1 MKNLLEIKEITKVF
15 GEGTVNEKVALNS
28 VSLTLREG
36 DFVTVIGNNGAGKST
51 LLNCI
56 AGVHNVDKGSIV
68 LDGKDIT
75 RLSEHKR
82 ARWMGRVFQ
91 DPLKGTAFDMTI
103 EENLAIAYYKNKS
116 RGLSPGITSKDR
128 ELFREKLSMLEM
140 GLEDKMTQKVK
151 LLSGGQRQALT
162 LFMAAITEPELLLL
176 DEHTAAL
183 DPKTAAKVLETTETI
198 VNRDHLTTLMITH
211 NMRDAIAHGNRL
223 IMMMDG
229 RIILDIRGEEKKKLT
244 VEDLLHQ
251 FEIVSGVQFASDKAI
266 LG

>member
-1 MKNLLEIKEITKVF
+1 MKNLLEIKDITKVF

-56 AGVHNVDKGSIV
+56 AGVYAIDKGSIV
-68 LDGKDIT
+68 LDDKDIT
-75 RLSEHKR
+75 RLPEYKR

-103 EENLAIAYYKNKS
+103 EENLAIAYYKNRS

-162 LFMAAITEPELLLL
+162 LFMAAITEPKLLLL

-183 DPKTAAKVLETTETI
+183 DPAAASKVLA
-198 VNRDHLTTLMITH
+198 LTDRCAEDPKLCTLMITH
-211 NMRDAIAHGNRL
+211 NMKDALKHGNRTIL
-223 IMMMDG
+223 MKDG
-229 RIILDIRGEEKKKLT
+229 RIVMDISGEEREQMT
-244 VEDLLHQ
+244 VEKLIEKFSIDNDRMLL
-251 FEIVSGVQFASDKAI
+251 
-266 LG
+266 

>member
-1 MKNLLEIKEITKVF
+1 MKNLLEIKDITKVF

-56 AGVHNVDKGSIV
+56 AGVYTIDKGSIV
-68 LDGKDIT
+68 LDDKDIT
-75 RLSEHKR
+75 KLPEHKR

-103 EENLAIAYYKNKS
+103 EENLAIAYYKNRS

-162 LFMAAITEPELLLL
+162 LFMAAITEPKLLLL

-183 DPKTAAKVLETTETI
+183 DPAAVSKVLA
-198 VNRDHLTTLMITH
+198 LTDRCAEDPKLCTLMITH
-211 NMRDAIAHGNRL
+211 NMKDALKHGNRTIL
-223 IMMMDG
+223 MKDG
-229 RIILDIRGEEKKKLT
+229 RIVMDISGEEREQMT
-244 VEDLLHQ
+244 VEKLIEKFSIDNDRMLL
-251 FEIVSGVQFASDKAI
+251 
-266 LG
+266 

>member
-1 MKNLLEIKEITKVF
+1 MKNLLEIKDITKVF

-56 AGVHNVDKGSIV
+56 AGVYAIDKDSII
-68 LDGKDIT
+68 LDDKDIT
-75 RLSEHKR
+75 KLPEHKR

-103 EENLAIAYYKNKS
+103 EENLAIAYYKNRS

-162 LFMAAITEPELLLL
+162 LFMAAITEPKLLLL

-183 DPKTAAKVLETTETI
+183 DPAAASKVLA
-198 VNRDHLTTLMITH
+198 LTDRCAEDPKLCTLMITH
-211 NMRDAIAHGNRL
+211 NMKDALKHGNRTIL
-223 IMMMDG
+223 MKDG
-229 RIILDIRGEEKKKLT
+229 RIVMDISGEEREQMT
-244 VEDLLHQ
+244 VEKLIEKFSIDNDRMLL
-251 FEIVSGVQFASDKAI
+251 
-266 LG
+266 

>member
-28 VSLTLREG
+28 VSLTLKEG
-36 DFVTVIGNNGAGKST
+36 DFVTIIGNNGAGKST

-56 AGVHNVDKGSIV
+56 AGVYAIDKGSIV
-68 LDGKDIT
+68 LDEKDIT
-75 RLSEHKR
+75 KLPEHKR

-162 LFMAAITEPELLLL
+162 LFMAAITGPELLLL

-183 DPKTAAKVLETTETI
+183 DPAAASKVLS
-198 VNRDHLTTLMITH
+198 LTDRFAEDPKLCTLMITH
-211 NMRDAIAHGNRL
+211 NMKDALKHGNRTIL
-223 IMMMDG
+223 MKDGQIMM
-229 RIILDIRGEEKKKLT
+229 DISGEERRQMT
-244 VEDLLHQ
+244 VEKLIEKFSIDNDRMLL
-251 FEIVSGVQFASDKAI
+251 
-266 LG
+266 

>member
-56 AGVHNVDKGSIV
+56 AGVHNVDKGSRV

-162 LFMAAITEPELLLL
+162 LFMAAITGPELLLL

-183 DPKTAAKVLETTETI
+183 DPAAASKVLA
-198 VNRDHLTTLMITH
+198 LTDRFAEDPKLCTLMITH
-211 NMRDAIAHGNRL
+211 NMKDALKHGNRTIL
-223 IMMMDG
+223 MKDGQIMM
-229 RIILDIRGEEKKKLT
+229 DISGEERRQMT
-244 VEDLLHQ
+244 VEKLIEKFSIDNDRMLL
-251 FEIVSGVQFASDKAI
+251 
-266 LG
+266 

>member
-1 MKNLLEIKEITKVF
+1 MNNLLEIKEITKVF

-56 AGVHNVDKGSIV
+56 AGVYNIDKGSIV

-75 RLSEHKR
+75 KLPEHKR

-128 ELFREKLSMLEM
+128 EVFREKLSMLEM

-151 LLSGGQRQALT
+151 LLSGGQRLALT
-162 LFMAAITEPELLLL
+162 LFMAAITEPKLLLL

-183 DPKTAAKVLETTETI
+183 DPAAASKVLS
-198 VNRDHLTTLMITH
+198 LTDRFAENPKLYTLMITH
-211 NMRDAIAHGNRL
+211 NMKDALKHGNRTIL
-223 IMMMDG
+223 MKDG
-229 RIILDIRGEEKKKLT
+229 RIMMDISGEERERMT
-244 VEDLLHQ
+244 VEKLIEKFSIDNDRMLL
-251 FEIVSGVQFASDKAI
+251 
-266 LG
+266 

>member
-56 AGVHNVDKGSIV
+56 AGVYNVDMGSIV

-75 RLSEHKR
+75 RLPEHKR

-183 DPKTAAKVLETTETI
+183 DPAAASKVLA
-198 VNRDHLTTLMITH
+198 LTDRFAEDPKLCTLMITH
-211 NMRDAIAHGNRL
+211 NMKDALKHGNRTIL
-223 IMMMDG
+223 MKDGQIMM
-229 RIILDIRGEEKKKLT
+229 DISGEERRQMT
-244 VEDLLHQ
+244 VEKLIEKFSIDNDRMLL
-251 FEIVSGVQFASDKAI
+251 
-266 LG
+266 

>member
-1 MKNLLEIKEITKVF
+1 MISVQGLSVEFSDKVLF
-15 GEGTVNEKVALNS
+15 DNIGFVINDHEKIAL
-28 VSLTLREG
+28 VGR
-36 DFVTVIGNNGAGKST
+36 NGAGKST

-183 DPKTAAKVLETTETI
+183 DPAAASKVLA
-198 VNRDHLTTLMITH
+198 LTDRFAEDPKLCTLMITH
-211 NMRDAIAHGNRL
+211 NMKDALKHGNRTIL
-223 IMMMDG
+223 MKDGQIMM
-229 RIILDIRGEEKKKLT
+229 DISGEERRQMT
-244 VEDLLHQ
+244 VEKLIEKFSIDNDRMLL
-251 FEIVSGVQFASDKAI
+251 
-266 LG
+266 

>member
-1 MKNLLEIKEITKVF
+1 MKNLLEIKDITKVF

-36 DFVTVIGNNGAGKST
+36 DFVTVIVNNGAGKST

-56 AGVHNVDKGSIV
+56 AGVYTIDKGTIV
-68 LDGKDIT
+68 LDDKDIT
-75 RLSEHKR
+75 KLPEHKR

-103 EENLAIAYYKNKS
+103 EENLAIAYYKNRS

-128 ELFREKLSMLEM
+128 GLFREKLSMLEM

-162 LFMAAITEPELLLL
+162 LFMAAITEPKLLLL

-183 DPKTAAKVLETTETI
+183 DPAAASKVLA
-198 VNRDHLTTLMITH
+198 LTDRCAEDPKLCTLMITH
-211 NMRDAIAHGNRL
+211 NMKDALKHGNRTIL
-223 IMMMDG
+223 MKDG
-229 RIILDIRGEEKKKLT
+229 RIVMDISGEEREQMT
-244 VEDLLHQ
+244 VEKLIEKFSIDNDRMLL
-251 FEIVSGVQFASDKAI
+251 
-266 LG
+266 

>member
-162 LFMAAITEPELLLL
+162 LFMAAITGPELLLL

-183 DPKTAAKVLETTETI
+183 DPAAASKVLA
-198 VNRDHLTTLMITH
+198 LTDRFAEDPKLCTLMITH
-211 NMRDAIAHGNRL
+211 NMKDALKHGNRTIL
-223 IMMMDG
+223 MKDGQIMM
-229 RIILDIRGEEKKKLT
+229 DISGEERHQMT
-244 VEDLLHQ
+244 VEKLIEKFSIDNDRMLL
-251 FEIVSGVQFASDKAI
+251 
-266 LG
+266 

>member
-162 LFMAAITEPELLLL
+162 LFMAAITGPELLLL

-183 DPKTAAKVLETTETI
+183 DPAAASKVLA
-198 VNRDHLTTLMITH
+198 LTDRFAEDPKLCTLMITH
-211 NMRDAIAHGNRL
+211 NMKDALKHGNRTIL
-223 IMMMDG
+223 MKDGQIMM
-229 RIILDIRGEEKKKLT
+229 DISGEERRQMT
-244 VEDLLHQ
+244 VEKLIEKFSIDNDRMLL
-251 FEIVSGVQFASDKAI
+251 
-266 LG
+266 

>member
-162 LFMAAITEPELLLL
+162 LFMAAITAPKLLLL

-183 DPKTAAKVLETTETI
+183 DPAAASKVLA
-198 VNRDHLTTLMITH
+198 LTDRFAEDPKLCTLMITH
-211 NMRDAIAHGNRL
+211 NMKDALKHGNRTIL
-223 IMMMDG
+223 MKDGQIMM
-229 RIILDIRGEEKKKLT
+229 DISGEERRQMT
-244 VEDLLHQ
+244 VEKLIEKFSIDNDRMLL
-251 FEIVSGVQFASDKAI
+251 
-266 LG
+266 

>member
-140 GLEDKMTQKVK
+140 GIEDKMTQKVK

-183 DPKTAAKVLETTETI
+183 DPAAASKVLA
-198 VNRDHLTTLMITH
+198 LTDRFAEDPKLCTLMITH
-211 NMRDAIAHGNRL
+211 NMKDALKHGNRTIL
-223 IMMMDG
+223 MKDGQIMM
-229 RIILDIRGEEKKKLT
+229 DISGEERRQMT
-244 VEDLLHQ
+244 VEKLIEKFSIDNDRMLL
-251 FEIVSGVQFASDKAI
+251 
-266 LG
+266 

>member
-183 DPKTAAKVLETTETI
+183 DPAAASKVLA
-198 VNRDHLTTLMITH
+198 LTDKCAEDPKLCTLMITH
-211 NMRDAIAHGNRL
+211 NMKDALKHGNRTIL
-223 IMMMDG
+223 MKDGQIMM
-229 RIILDIRGEEKKKLT
+229 DISGEERRQMT
-244 VEDLLHQ
+244 VEKLIEKFSIDNDRMLL
-251 FEIVSGVQFASDKAI
+251 
-266 LG
+266 